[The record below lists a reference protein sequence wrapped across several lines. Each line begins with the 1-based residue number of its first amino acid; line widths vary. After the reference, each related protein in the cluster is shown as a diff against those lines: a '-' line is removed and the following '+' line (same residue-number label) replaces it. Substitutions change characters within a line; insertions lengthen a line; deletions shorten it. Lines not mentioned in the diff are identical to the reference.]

1 MARDQLRPSSSAN
14 IIPELDDDSQED
26 LRSEKTAAAN
36 RTSKAQK
43 ILGATEIPLQ
53 QSNSSRDDN
62 QSVTT
67 NTTATTANTKRRTGR
82 PSFMKGASFVPFP
95 AANSDAGS
103 TSQQQQQ
110 QQQHLQQPLLRV
122 RASSPLLAHGWQ
134 SHDVPPNNNNKKV
147 HQSGSSS
154 TLFSYFNN
162 SRDSEGGG
170 GSGPADHKQL
180 RPEPSSLSL
189 SSKNSK
195 TSKDSK
201 RKLRPPRIDL
211 SLLFPKPKPSAEP
224 LLSPQRMT
232 HSPSPVSATVP
243 DFPKSKNIEVKIPGR
258 KYTAAQT
265 ATTTTTPA
273 PPPTGP
279 PPAAIRRPGSHRST
293 PADRSSAISTETRN
307 TDWLEPP
314 LHRTVRTS
322 EMDMALQNYSDQQKS
337 KERGHHDNAS
347 SIYSRRTRDQLRSS
361 ARPKSAEKDSR
372 RESSGNWSKETF
384 LSPKSRPQ
392 PTRRRPSPSP
402 DEWPL
407 PSPPPTNNK
416 PSDNV
421 SSKSKKSGKS
431 GKSTLVNSDLNNSS
445 VLCLSSS
452 EDEDTDHDGEV
463 ANDRKGAD
471 HLMRESV
478 TTYGDFDAEI
488 CTASAAQATKGPTV
502 RRLDLRQVH
511 NNSNNNNNNNQ
522 GPRTM
527 LRSPSINRNPSM
539 SSAGRSSYFGRRGP
553 SVRSSGIPTISEPDI
568 LSSDHFPQ
576 PRSAHPIDHFP
587 QPRSG
592 TAPLSPHALRE
603 LNRRSR
609 VMAVTRQEEDLLEA
623 MRVRKGKVTPSLFD
637 EKRFSQSTVNT
648 VNQPPLPSNPNH
660 NTTTHNPE
668 PDRGSVLSGPSRDSV
683 YSADMSFLR
692 LSASIPSYTT
702 GGTARTDQG
711 AAHIDKDG
719 LPSQGAASDAEQKTL
734 NSSVSPRA
742 SLVYSESLP
751 SPATS
756 GASPLTPTL
765 PIHRFSSMSSQPPP
779 SQPLPAV
786 PPHDQ
791 RRHSRRR
798 TDSSEAIVLGESA
811 DETTKENDEFPIW
824 ALGWNHD
831 QMAAVH

>member
-14 IIPELDDDSQED
+14 IIPEFDDSQED
-26 LRSEKTAAAN
+26 LHIEQNAAAN

-53 QSNSSRDDN
+53 QPNSSRDDN
-62 QSVTT
+62 QSITT
-67 NTTATTANTKRRTGR
+67 NNTATTSDTKKRTGR

-103 TSQQQQQ
+103 TSQQQQ
-110 QQQHLQQPLLRV
+110 HLQQPLLRV
-122 RASSPLLAHGWQ
+122 RASSPLLAHGLQ
-134 SHDVPPNNNNKKV
+134 SHDVPPNNKKV
-147 HQSGSSS
+147 HQSGYSS
-154 TLFSYFNN
+154 TLFSYFSN
-162 SRDSEGGG
+162 SRDSDGGS

-180 RPEPSSLSL
+180 RPEPSSQSL

-211 SLLFPKPKPSAEP
+211 SLLFPKPKPSGEP
-224 LLSPQRMT
+224 LLSPQRLT
-232 HSPSPVSATVP
+232 HSPSPVSATVS
-243 DFPKSKNIEVKIPGR
+243 DFPKSRNLEVKIPER

-265 ATTTTTPA
+265 ATTTTPA

-337 KERGHHDNAS
+337 KERSHHDNVS
-347 SIYSRRTRDQLRSS
+347 SIYSKRTRDQLHNL
-361 ARPKSAEKDSR
+361 RPKSAEKDSR
-372 RESSGNWSKETF
+372 RESSGNWSKETY

-392 PTRRRPSPSP
+392 PRSQPGRRRPSPSP

-407 PSPPPTNNK
+407 PSPPLPNK
-416 PSDNV
+416 PADNV

-452 EDEDTDHDGEV
+452 EDEDTDHDGEA
-463 ANDRKGAD
+463 ANDRIGAN

-478 TTYGDFDAEI
+478 NTYGDLDAEI
-488 CTASAAQATKGPTV
+488 CTASAAKATKGPTV
-502 RRLDLRQVH
+502 RRLDLRQIQ
-511 NNSNNNNNNNQ
+511 NNNQ
-522 GPRTM
+522 GARTM

-553 SVRSSGIPTISEPDI
+553 SIRSSGIPTISEPDI
-568 LSSDHFPQ
+568 LSSDQFPQ
-576 PRSAHPIDHFP
+576 PRSGHPIDHFP

-592 TAPLSPHALRE
+592 TAPLSPRELRE
-603 LNRRSR
+603 LSRRSR

-660 NTTTHNPE
+660 NITTTHNPE
-668 PDRGSVLSGPSRDSV
+668 TDRGSVLSGPSRESV

-711 AAHIDKDG
+711 AAHMDKDG

-786 PPHDQ
+786 PSHDQ
-791 RRHSRRR
+791 RQHSRRR

-811 DETTKENDEFPIW
+811 DDTSKENDEFPIW
-824 ALGWNHD
+824 ALGWNQD